1 MLKPLERPKTL
12 KEAALESLRNAI
24 TLGEFAPGERLVERV
39 LSERLGVSRTVVREC
54 VRHLESERLVT
65 TVPNAGPSVARL
77 KPAEVAELYDIR
89 AMIESEAIRAC
100 ARRADKDALAELKT
114 LRDAIQKALAKGDVI
129 AALEDTTR
137 FYEVI
142 FLAGGKPVSWD
153 LVERLNGR
161 IGRLRAMTLM
171 SKGRAKTGPANLT
184 RILDAIAKGDARA
197 AGKACEVHI
206 AEAKAIALQLLKDQP
221 AA

>member
-12 KEAALESLRNAI
+12 KETALESLRNAI

-39 LSERLGVSRTVVREC
+39 LSERLGVSRTVIREC

-77 KPAEVAELYDIR
+77 NPQEVAELYEIR
-89 AMIESEAIRAC
+89 AMIESEAVRAC
-100 ARRADKDALAELKT
+100 AKQADKDALGALKAQ
-114 LRDAIQKALAKGDVI
+114 RDAIKAALAKGDVI
-129 AALEDTTR
+129 RALEHTTR
-137 FYEVI
+137 FYETI

-153 LVERLNGR
+153 LVMRLNAR

-184 RILDAIAKGDARA
+184 RILEAIAKGDARA
-197 AGKACEVHI
+197 AGKACEAHI
-206 AEAKAIALQLLKDQP
+206 AEAKAIAL
-221 AA
+221 AALDAR